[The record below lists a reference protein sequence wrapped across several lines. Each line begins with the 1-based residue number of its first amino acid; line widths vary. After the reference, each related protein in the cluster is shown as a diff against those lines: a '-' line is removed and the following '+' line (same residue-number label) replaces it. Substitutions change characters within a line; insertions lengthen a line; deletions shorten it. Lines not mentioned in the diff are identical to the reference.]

1 MKVWRDYDQAALD
14 AQYDTRAQIGDRY
27 DAFSAERSRASL
39 EARERLS
46 PRLDVAYGAG
56 PRQRLDIFPPPK
68 GASAAPIAVF
78 VHGGFWRAGDKS
90 NFSYLA
96 EGLRSPGVAVVI
108 VGSPLCP
115 GAGLGEVR
123 GAGRPSL
130 CWIGA
135 RAHAV

>member
-56 PRQRLDIFPPPK
+56 PRQRLDIFPPPV
-68 GASAAPIAVF
+68 GVSAAPIAGF
-78 VHGGFWRAGDKS
+78 LPGGVLRAGGQCDL
-90 NFSYLA
+90 SYIA
-96 EGLRSPGVAVVI
+96 PGL
-108 VGSPLCP
+108 
-115 GAGLGEVR
+115 
-123 GAGRPSL
+123 
-130 CWIGA
+130 
-135 RAHAV
+135 